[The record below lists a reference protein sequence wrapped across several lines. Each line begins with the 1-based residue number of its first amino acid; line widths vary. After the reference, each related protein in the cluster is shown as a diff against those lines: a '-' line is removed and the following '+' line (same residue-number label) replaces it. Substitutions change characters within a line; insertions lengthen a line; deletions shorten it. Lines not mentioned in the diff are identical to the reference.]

1 MMLQLDANESA
12 LRGYMRQQD
21 DGERRA
27 KAIED
32 RTYDHMAFGEYSHEN
47 GDAIIEALDETSR
60 AQVDALSK
68 AVKEGAHALGNLVLS
83 ISFDY
88 WQRMA
93 TDKATE
99 EVNAEW
105 DSCRCRGAGCRQCQE
120 RDE

>member
-1 MMLQLDANESA
+1 MLQLDANESA

-21 DGERRA
+21 DGELRA

-32 RTYDHMAFGEYSHEN
+32 RAYDHMAFGEYSHDT

-60 AQVDALSK
+60 TQVEALSK
-68 AVKEGAHALGNLVLS
+68 AAKEGAQALGNLVLS
-83 ISFDY
+83 ISFEY

-93 TDKATE
+93 KDKATE
-99 EVNAEW
+99 EIDSEW
-105 DSCRCRGAGCRQCQE
+105 NSCRCNGAGCRQCLE